1 MTCREFRDDLMEWAR
16 GAEPGN
22 AVQSHLST
30 CAACAR
36 KLESQRALTAAL
48 RIVAAEQIPPAEGLS
63 GRVMAQFDRSARV
76 VRMRVSGWLAAG
88 GLAAAAALLLLVSPK
103 KPAAPVAQ
111 DASQFITIPYTVP
124 LSPEERATVVRMQI
138 PVTAL
143 LAAGFQIQ
151 AADPAAI
158 VQADVL
164 VSQDGRARAIRP
176 VSIPNSD

>member
-1 MTCREFRDDLMEWAR
+1 LMECAR
-16 GAEPGN
+16 GAEPRS
-22 AVQSHLST
+22 AVRVHVAE

-48 RIVAAEQIPPAEGLS
+48 RTVAAEPIPPAEELS
-63 GRVMAQFDRSARV
+63 GRVMAELDRSARV
-76 VRMRVSGWLAAG
+76 TRMRVSGWLAAG
-88 GLAAAAALLLLVSPK
+88 GLAAAAALLLLVSPE
-103 KPAAPVAQ
+103 KPPAPVAQ

-124 LSPEERATVVRMQI
+124 LSPEERATVVRMTI

-143 LAAGFQIQ
+143 LAAGFQMP
-151 AADPAAI
+151 AADPTTT